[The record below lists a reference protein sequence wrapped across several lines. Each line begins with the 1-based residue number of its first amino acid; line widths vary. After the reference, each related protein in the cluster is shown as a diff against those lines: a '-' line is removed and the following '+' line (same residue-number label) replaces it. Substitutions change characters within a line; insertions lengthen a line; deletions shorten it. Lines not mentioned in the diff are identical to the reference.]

1 MSDDKGWSSLIKREI
16 LGRFTFNDLI
26 FLLLTITGYVI
37 AVVLIHPSM
46 GIGTPILVT
55 FPIILYARRWGAAA
69 GIISGLLT
77 VPLNTVLLM
86 LLREGDF
93 TILFRNWASA
103 MGSLL
108 VVMIGGVVGHL
119 KDLSKRLTGE
129 LEERVRMQ
137 EMVHQQTV
145 QLNAINEVGLE
156 LTAEL
161 DLNALLHSIVV
172 RSVELLDGARGGLYL
187 YRPDRDVLEFI
198 VSTGVEPKPKDI
210 VLQRGEG
217 FSGKILETGEPLIVA
232 DITTWEGRSDV
243 WPDHTESYSVVG
255 VPIKAGK
262 KLLGVLNVD
271 ADRPNRF
278 TQTSVEIL
286 TLFANPAAI
295 AIQNAELYEQAQVE
309 IANRIQTEDELQKV
323 MKELERS
330 NTEFEQFAYV
340 ASHDLREPLRM
351 VSSFME
357 LLEKRAGNHLDAD
370 SKEYIHYATDGANRM
385 QNLIDALLNYSRVG
399 TQGRSFA
406 PTDCDEVLSQTL
418 ENLQLKVNE
427 SGAEI
432 VADPLPVVMADDV
445 QLLQLFQNLISNA
458 IKFQNDS
465 QPKIRVGVKEER
477 HLYEF
482 SIMDNGIGIDPQNA
496 DRIFEMSQRL
506 HPQDEYPGAGIGLA
520 TCKKIVE
527 RHGGRIWV
535 NSELGKG
542 STFYFTLPVEVMES
556 RE

>member
-1 MSDDKGWSSLIKREI
+1 MSNDKGWSNLLKREMFDH
-16 LGRFTFNDLI
+16 FTFNDLI
-26 FLLLTITGYVI
+26 FLFLTITGYVI
-37 AVVLIHPSM
+37 VVVLIHPSM

-108 VVMIGGVVGHL
+108 VIMIGGVVGHL
-119 KDLSKRLTGE
+119 RDLFGKLSNELAERKR
-129 LEERVRMQ
+129 
-137 EMVHQQTV
+137 
-145 QLNAINEVGLE
+145 
-156 LTAEL
+156 AE
-161 DLNALLHSIVV
+161 
-172 RSVELLDGARGGLYL
+172 G
-187 YRPDRDVLEFI
+187 
-198 VSTGVEPKPKDI
+198 
-210 VLQRGEG
+210 
-217 FSGKILETGEPLIVA
+217 
-232 DITTWEGRSDV
+232 
-243 WPDHTESYSVVG
+243 
-255 VPIKAGK
+255 
-262 KLLGVLNVD
+262 
-271 ADRPNRF
+271 
-278 TQTSVEIL
+278 
-286 TLFANPAAI
+286 
-295 AIQNAELYEQAQVE
+295 
-309 IANRIQTEDELQKV
+309 ELQKV

-370 SKEYIHYATDGANRM
+370 SKEYIHYAIDGAKRM
-385 QNLIDALLNYSRVG
+385 QNLIDALLIYSRVG

-535 NSELGKG
+535 DSELGKG
-542 STFYFTLPVEVMES
+542 STFFFTLPRPPD
-556 RE
+556 RELSVDLEDALIGDIPGEANRLEDET